1 VDEATKKKLRKRA
14 YEKTKEGNPKI
25 WVRGKSKQL
34 TRDLVNATIKEQ
46 YGSLE
51 NLEKKVGKDTYL
63 KEQSA
68 KQRAFDLGAKA
79 GQKARKWEKKKVKE
93 LNDPDINEQYEKL
106 KKIRSKLKR
115 RA

>member
-1 VDEATKKKLRKRA
+1 LAKKM
-14 YEKTKEGNPKI
+14 I
-25 WVRGKSKQL
+25 
-34 TRDLVNATIKEQ
+34 DATIKEG

-51 NLEKKVGKDTYL
+51 NLQKKVGTDTYL